1 MISLNPIIPV
11 IGFGCLIFFAAWVL
25 WERDDSWLGAYQSLT
40 TGLLAF
46 ATLLAVPMCLYMTW
60 HQVGAK
66 ERLLR
71 ERLPVSEDL
80 GYVIGA
86 QGGRAP
92 RLVWRFETR
101 AKPQTIL
108 AFYERQALAAG
119 WKSERT
125 KEALLLHG
133 PDATFAAW
141 TERHGDDAQII
152 IQKRVPKPVK

>member
-1 MISLNPIIPV
+1 MVSLNPIIPV
-11 IGFGCLIFFAAWVL
+11 IGFGCLLLFVAWLIVPR
-25 WERDDSWLGAYQSLT
+25 EYSWFGAYESLT
-40 TGLLAF
+40 TAGLAF
-46 ATLLAVPMCLYMTW
+46 VTLFAVPMCLYMTW

-66 ERLLR
+66 ERLIR
-71 ERLPVSEDL
+71 ERVPVSEDL
-80 GYVIGA
+80 GYAIGA

-92 RLVWRFETR
+92 RLIWRFEAR
-101 AKPQTIL
+101 AKSQTIL

-141 TERHGDDAQII
+141 TERHGNDAQII